1 MIKRDLFEEVLSL
14 VSEPRSFI
22 ISISGPRQVGK
33 TTLINQVLKE
43 TTIPSVY
50 ISADGISQ
58 SNTFWISQQW
68 QTARLRLANSSEEE
82 IILVIDEIQKIEN
95 WSEIVKMEWD
105 ADSLNGVGLKL
116 VVLGSSRLHIQKGL
130 SESLAGR
137 FEEIY
142 MPHWSYA
149 EMEKAFDFS
158 LEHYLWFGAYPGG
171 AKLINDEKR
180 WKNYIINSLI
190 ETTLSKDILMMARI
204 DKPAL
209 LHRVFELG
217 CIYSG
222 QILSLSK
229 MLGQLQEGGNTS
241 TLANYLNLLDS
252 AGMLAGL
259 GKCYADKIR
268 TRSSSPKLQV
278 YNTGLMNA
286 LRPEFFKQ
294 AYMDPALWGRI
305 TESAIGAHL
314 LNYSRIEAYHLEYWR
329 DRNEEV
335 DFVLRK
341 GDKIIGL
348 EVKSNVI
355 PKTKGMYLFAKK
367 FNSAK
372 VLMVGDSGIPTK
384 EFLKMN
390 PAMLFD

>member
-1 MIKRDLFEEVLSL
+1 MIKRDLFNVVKHL

-33 TTLINQVLKE
+33 TTLINQVLQE
-43 TTIPSVY
+43 TEIPSIYV
-50 ISADGISQ
+50 SADGVPAGNS
-58 SNTFWISQQW
+58 FWISQQW
-68 QTARLRLANSSEEE
+68 QTARLQLSVSSGKSF
-82 IILVIDEIQKIEN
+82 ILVIDEIQKIEN

-105 ADSLNGVGLKL
+105 ADSRNGVGLKV

-142 MPHWSYA
+142 MPHWSFG

-158 LEHYLWFGAYPGG
+158 LEQYLWFGSYPGA
-171 AKLINDEKR
+171 AKLIKDEKR
-180 WKNYIINSLI
+180 WKSYIVNSLI

-209 LHRVFELG
+209 LHRVFDLG

-229 MLGQLQEGGNTS
+229 MLGQLQEGGNTT
-241 TLANYLNLLDS
+241 TLANYLKLLDS
-252 AGMLAGL
+252 AGMLAGIE
-259 GKCYADKIR
+259 KSYAEKIR

-278 YNTGLMNA
+278 YNNGLMNA
-286 LRPEFFKQ
+286 LRPELFKQ
-294 AYMDPALWGRI
+294 AHMNPTLWGRI
-305 TESAIGAHL
+305 VESAVGAHL
-314 LNYSRIEAYHLEYWR
+314 LNYSRMEAYQLEYWR
-329 DRNEEV
+329 DRNAEV

-341 GDKIIGL
+341 GNNILGL
-348 EVKSNVI
+348 EVKSNVLS
-355 PKTKGMYLFAKK
+355 KTSGMYLFSKK
-367 FNSAK
+367 FNPSK
-372 VLMVGDSGIPTK
+372 VLLVGDSGIPVQD
-384 EFLKMN
+384 FLKMN
-390 PAMLFD
+390 PVQLFE

>member
-1 MIKRDLFEEVLSL
+1 
-14 VSEPRSFI
+14 
-22 ISISGPRQVGK
+22 
-33 TTLINQVLKE
+33 
-43 TTIPSVY
+43 
-50 ISADGISQ
+50 
-58 SNTFWISQQW
+58 
-68 QTARLRLANSSEEE
+68 
-82 IILVIDEIQKIEN
+82 
-95 WSEIVKMEWD
+95 
-105 ADSLNGVGLKL
+105 
-116 VVLGSSRLHIQKGL
+116 
-130 SESLAGR
+130 
-137 FEEIY
+137 
-142 MPHWSYA
+142 
-149 EMEKAFDFS
+149 
-158 LEHYLWFGAYPGG
+158 
-171 AKLINDEKR
+171 
-180 WKNYIINSLI
+180 
-190 ETTLSKDILMMARI
+190 
-204 DKPAL
+204 
-209 LHRVFELG
+209 
-217 CIYSG
+217 
-222 QILSLSK
+222 
-229 MLGQLQEGGNTS
+229 
-241 TLANYLNLLDS
+241 
-252 AGMLAGL
+252 MLAGL
-259 GKCYADKIR
+259 GKCYVEKIR

-314 LNYSRIEAYHLEYWR
+314 LNYSRIGAYHLEYWR